1 MSSFSFSTAGA
12 LLWALLW
19 ASLPLLG
26 VFVGAFTGAF
36 ADGFTAGFG
45 GAFSGGFAGALVE
58 ALFGAFAGGTLAGG
72 GLGGISRRLLG
83 RRRLTV
89 RHSFVT
95 AWLNYTSNSQFNP
108 FSQPFSIIN
117 LATTKKSIERWSY

>member
-1 MSSFSFSTAGA
+1 M
-12 LLWALLW
+12 
-19 ASLPLLG
+19 
-26 VFVGAFTGAF
+26 GAFTGAF

-89 RHSFVT
+89 RHSLVT
-95 AWLNYTSNSQFNP
+95 AWLNYTSNIRFNP
-108 FSQPFSIIN
+108 FSQLYGVRF
-117 LATTKKSIERWSY
+117 